1 MVTEPLTPDPTPDP
15 VSNPALNP
23 TKPHLTALPA
33 AESALSRSSLLESV
47 AELER
52 QLEQQRHRQN
62 LIDQL
67 TSAIRSNRDLN
78 QVYTLATEC
87 LVRTMQVR
95 RGLLLL
101 FKYIDPRQRHR
112 QTGEIAK
119 TKATVIAESWHDQA
133 RHEMGSTG
141 SAAHVASTEPF
152 WASSCG
158 FCQPLLT
165 GATQVVLSG
174 KGKVTAYLAE
184 ADPIFQMEQLP
195 ALLMLP
201 LESQGTTLGCLVLQ
215 HDQIH
220 DWSTDDIAFVRL
232 VAAQLSTAIIQ
243 TRSFQQVQS
252 VVQERTAQLQR
263 SLEVQAKLYEKTRQQ
278 VDQLRKMNEE
288 REEFLST
295 ISHELLTP
303 LTSMSLAIRML
314 RQGELDRE
322 RQLRYLDILE
332 QQCVRETHLINDL
345 LALRKL
351 ENLPTAAQMQKL
363 DLRQLIQTLTQ
374 SIEPTWQDKEQKL
387 SVTLPSRPLIFYSD
401 SDSLHRILIELLTN
415 ARKYADPGS
424 TIELVASCEGDLN
437 QRQIVISIRNI
448 GAGIQPDELP
458 YIFDKFRRGHGATK
472 QAIQGTGLGLAL
484 VKSLVEHL
492 DGTITA
498 DSRPLEADS
507 ASSSTSDSTIRST
520 SEPTETSWETW
531 FTITLPQTTEG
542 RIHAIA

>member
-1 MVTEPLTPDPTPDP
+1 MVTEPLTPD
-15 VSNPALNP
+15 SA
-23 TKPHLTALPA
+23 KPHLTPLPSA
-33 AESALSRSSLLESV
+33 AEASRSSLLESV
-47 AELER
+47 AQLER

-78 QVYTLATEC
+78 QVYALATES
-87 LVRTMQVR
+87 LVQTMQVS

-119 TKATVIAESWHDQA
+119 TKATVVAESCCASPTHLA
-133 RHEMGSTG
+133 
-141 SAAHVASTEPF
+141 SASVTESF
-152 WASSCG
+152 WASNCG

-174 KGKVTAYLAE
+174 NSKVSAYLA
-184 ADPIFQMEQLP
+184 AGDAIFQVDQLP

-215 HDQIH
+215 HHQIR
-220 DWSTDDIAFVRL
+220 DWSSDDVAFVRL

-314 RQGELDRE
+314 RQGELDRD
-322 RQLRYLDILE
+322 RHLRYLDILE

-351 ENLPTAAQMQKL
+351 ENLPTASQMQKL
-363 DLRQLIQTLTQ
+363 DLCQLIQTLTQ

-387 SVTLPSRPLIFYSD
+387 SVTLPSRPLVFYSD

-415 ARKYADPGS
+415 ARKYSDPGS
-424 TIELVASCEGDLN
+424 TIELVVSCEGDLN
-437 QRQIVISIRNI
+437 HRQIVISIRNV
-448 GAGIQPDELP
+448 GSGIQPDELP

-492 DGTITA
+492 DGSITA
-498 DSRPLEADS
+498 NSRPLGPSLASGSESDPKNDS
-507 ASSSTSDSTIRST
+507 
-520 SEPTETSWETW
+520 EGNWETW
-531 FTITLPQTTEG
+531 FTVTLPQATEG
-542 RIHAIA
+542 QMHAIA

>member
-1 MVTEPLTPDPTPDP
+1 MVTDLNPDPKQISPPIEDE
-15 VSNPALNP
+15 VI
-23 TKPHLTALPA
+23 
-33 AESALSRSSLLESV
+33 SARQLRESV
-47 AELER
+47 AQLER
-52 QLEQQRHRQN
+52 QLEQQRQRQN

-67 TSAIRSNRDLN
+67 TSAIRHNHDLS
-78 QVYTLATEC
+78 QVYELTTAS
-87 LVRTMQVR
+87 LVQTMQVS

-112 QTGEIAK
+112 PNGEIAK
-119 TKATVIAESWHDQA
+119 TKATVVAETIGVSGNPTSMPIAPALSE
-133 RHEMGSTG
+133 T
-141 SAAHVASTEPF
+141 F
-152 WASSCG
+152 WASDCG
-158 FCQPLLT
+158 FCQPILT
-165 GATQVVLSG
+165 GAPQVLLADAGRAS
-174 KGKVTAYLAE
+174 AYLTE
-184 ADPIFQMEQLP
+184 PNPLFQSAQLP

-201 LESQGTTLGCLVLQ
+201 LESQGITLGCLILQ
-215 HDQIH
+215 HQQVQ
-220 DWSTDDIAFVRL
+220 DWPEDAVAFVRL

-314 RQGELDRE
+314 RQGDLDRE
-322 RQLRYLDILE
+322 RQMRYLDILE

-374 SIEPTWQDKEQKL
+374 SIEPTWQDKELKL
-387 SVTLPSRPLIFYSD
+387 AVNLPDRPLIFYSD
-401 SDSLHRILIELLTN
+401 SDCLHRVLLELLTN
-415 ARKYADPGS
+415 ARKYSDSGS
-424 TIELVASCEGDLN
+424 TIDLQVDCQGDLSN
-437 QRQIVISIRNI
+437 RQLVVRVRNV
-448 GAGIQPDELP
+448 GAGITPDELP
-458 YIFDKFRRGHGATK
+458 FIFDKFRRGRGVTQ

-498 DSRPLEADS
+498 HSHPLE
-507 ASSSTSDSTIRST
+507 TG
-520 SEPTETSWETW
+520 SWETE
-531 FTITLPQTTEG
+531 FVITLPQVNEG
-542 RIHAIA
+542 RMHAIA